1 MLEIWGMQ
9 GEQGLLHGEVSPDDA
24 QPGTGFPA
32 APFASHHVCSSV
44 LISNK
49 AGSGFAPHSK
59 QRGHSVLSERALI
72 YLVHLLRWGMISA
85 CPCKGIGVID
95 ASAM

>member
-32 APFASHHVCSSV
+32 ASFPLQHPLLLTMSAARSLSQTRQEAALLLIQSKEGTVSSASE
-44 LISNK
+44 L
-49 AGSGFAPHSK
+49 
-59 QRGHSVLSERALI
+59 
-72 YLVHLLRWGMISA
+72 
-85 CPCKGIGVID
+85 
-95 ASAM
+95 